1 MNSVLKKIVPYF
13 LLLLGLLLLLFV
25 EKPVPAG
32 VLFLL
37 AIAMIIE
44 SIWPEEWGTENKG
57 KLP

>member
-1 MNSVLKKIVPYF
+1 MNSVLKKTVPYF

-37 AIAMIIE
+37 AIVMILE
-44 SIWPEEWGTENKG
+44 SIWPEEWGAGNKG